1 MRAAQPAGAEVP
13 KLYAAPAAGKQGMRG
28 AGGGRRTTSERGASH
43 NGTRM
48 LSASMGRGRPAVQA
62 GVRCQAGGA
71 RPAHERQRC
80 APTAVACSAGYSGR
94 GTENC
99 LPLTLAKGA
108 SRSHE
113 TLLTK
118 HYCVSNKAHEEAH
131 GFLSQYFPSDGGNR
145 MPRTPRLP
153 SSCQHAFETQ
163 RTLGDWRSCPPA
175 TSKQE

>member
-1 MRAAQPAGAEVP
+1 MRVVAGAQPARGAQATTARGCYQP
-13 KLYAAPAAGKQGMRG
+13 AWGAAGPQCRLGLGAKQEAPGL
-28 AGGGRRTTSERGASH
+28 RTNANAARLQPSRAA
-43 NGTRM
+43 RDIV
-48 LSASMGRGRPAVQA
+48 AVVPRTVCPPSQ
-62 GVRCQAGGA
+62 
-71 RPAHERQRC
+71 
-80 APTAVACSAGYSGR
+80 
-94 GTENC
+94 
-99 LPLTLAKGA
+99 AKGA

-153 SSCQHAFETQ
+153 SSCQQAFETQ